1 MNSLRLEGQ
10 KTVAIE
16 IVAAVGLDGA
26 RRRRD
31 PGRQP
36 GQRQRARRR
45 LRHDARAGHH
55 HQGAAHRRR
64 PGRGANPLY
73 LAYKNNWEFEPIAAQ
88 PTLASAIQIG
98 NPVSVKKAIRT
109 LQRYNGI
116 VEQATEA
123 ELADASAA
131 ADLTGMFNCPHTGV
145 ALAVLTKL
153 VARGE
158 IAPLRSRRADLDR
171 QRPEVHRL
179 QAAVPHGRARRRRLD
194 ARPPADRAAQRLRR
208 RDPRHR
214 AAGARLIH
222 PPDGSREEVL
232 KRALVGLGCVLLLPI
247 LLFGFLFA
255 TREPPDGP
263 RVDAGDGVVGVETGG
278 AYAWIVRSQHGAVL
292 VDAGMDASG
301 AAILAELKAQGLSA
315 GDVRAV
321 LITHGHPDYVAA
333 ATRFPAAT
341 VFVGAADAAM
351 IRGDRSH
358 YAPFGTI
365 VGALLPLPPAPPAMT
380 ELRGGEPLEFDGIH
394 FTAIATP
401 GHSPGSMM
409 YLHGPLLFTGD
420 SLMRKGDGLTTV
432 GWLFSEDP
440 ARNVAALPALQ
451 FLQRG
456 ECGDVAR
463 RILREQPADG
473 GQAVALAHQR
483 IAGEEQ
489 RPVQVHHAA
498 RRCPGVAIAVKWI
511 PSNSSGSPPRSSVI
525 FGGAGGSGSSAP
537 TMVPN
542 GA

>member
-1 MNSLRLEGQ
+1 MPDVVVIPGGNLGNVSAL
-10 KTVAIE
+10 
-16 IVAAVGLDGA
+16 GA
-26 RRRRD
+26 GFDMMRD
-31 PGRQP
+31 ARPH
-36 GQRQRARRR
+36 RARRR
-45 LRHDARAGHH
+45 ASSS
-55 HQGAAHRRR
+55 RRR
-64 PGRGANPLY
+64 RAPTRSTSPTRTTGQ
-73 LAYKNNWEFEPIAAQ
+73 FEPVAAQ

-109 LQRYNGI
+109 LQRYDGI

-131 ADLTGMFNCPHTGV
+131 ADRTGMFNCPHTGV

-158 IAPLRSRRADLDR
+158 IRRADRVVVISTANGLKFTDFKLR
-171 QRPEVHRL
+171 YHEGELEGVD
-179 QAAVPHGRARRRRLD
+179 LD
-194 ARPPADRAAQRLRR
+194 ARPPADRAAERLRR

-214 AAGARLIH
+214 ADRARLIR
-222 PPDGSREEVL
+222 PPDRAVKKVL

-278 AYAWIVRSQHGAVL
+278 AYAWIVRTQHGAVL

-301 AAILAELKAQGLSA
+301 AAILAELRAQGLSA

-321 LITHGHPDYVAA
+321 LITHGHPDHVAA

-440 ARNVAALPALQ
+440 ARNVAALPALRELP
-451 FLQRG
+451 FDTIADG
-456 ECGDVAR
+456 HAGVAR
-463 RILREQPADG
+463 EADRR
-473 GQAVALAHQR
+473 LSR
-483 IAGEEQ
+483 LL
-489 RPVQVHHAA
+489 AA
-498 RRCPGVAIAVKWI
+498 R
-511 PSNSSGSPPRSSVI
+511 
-525 FGGAGGSGSSAP
+525 
-537 TMVPN
+537 
-542 GA
+542 